1 MKPLSSR
8 RKRLILLGIFS
19 CVGAVCVAVMAEVV
33 LRLMGYQ
40 GAPEST
46 TANIRP
52 IDDPVLNWRY
62 VPGSE
67 VQVGRTRHKYN
78 QAGFLDAEHA
88 VEKPRAIRRVI
99 VVGDSATDAG
109 DAEWDDMFS
118 ARLQAGLGR
127 SYEIISIAM
136 GGLNTPQEI
145 HLLKKEG
152 LVFHPDLVVLNFI
165 LNDCDFYTEYEAFLH
180 YRASKESVI
189 GLLGI
194 SIDPN
199 YKRAIK
205 SSALVYFVKQRLE
218 NAIGLILGK
227 EETGYIESI
236 WEKPENR
243 RKVTDA
249 FDQLQLLSKE
259 SEFPV
264 LIVIWPVL
272 SEFSHYK
279 FQSVHQWIQNVSE
292 KRGFQTLDLLPHFAA
307 NSYRDLQV
315 TAEDNIHPNA
325 RARKIG
331 VNAVLRWIQG
341 ANLAG

>member
-1 MKPLSSR
+1 MSSR
-8 RKRLILLGIFS
+8 RKELIFKAIYLTMVTV
-19 CVGAVCVAVMAEVV
+19 CAVVIAEAG

-52 IDDPVLNWRY
+52 IDDPILNWRY

-67 VQVGRTRHKYN
+67 VRVGRTRHKYN
-78 QAGFLDAEHA
+78 QAGFLDTEHA

-118 ARLQAGLGR
+118 ARLQAGLG
-127 SYEIISIAM
+127 SAYEVISIAM

-152 LVFHPDLVVLNFI
+152 LVYQPDLVVLNFI
-165 LNDCDFYTEYEAFLH
+165 LNDCDFYTEYDAFLR
-180 YRASKESVI
+180 YRAGKDSVI
-189 GLLGI
+189 GVLGI

-199 YKRAIK
+199 YKKAIK
-205 SSALVYFVKQRLE
+205 SSALVYFLKQRLE

-227 EETGYIESI
+227 EETGYIERI

-249 FDQLQLLSKE
+249 LDQLQLLSKE
-259 SEFPV
+259 SNFSV
-264 LIVIWPVL
+264 LIVVWPVL
-272 SEFSHYK
+272 FEFDHYK

-292 KRGFQTLDLLPHFAA
+292 KRGFQTLDLLPYFAE

-315 TAEDNIHPNA
+315 TAEDNIHPND
-325 RARKIG
+325 RARRIG
-331 VNAVLRWIQG
+331 VNAVLNWVSRQFG
-341 ANLAG
+341 

>member
-1 MKPLSSR
+1 MQRLSSPG
-8 RKRLILLGIFS
+8 KRFILLGIFS
-19 CVGAVCVAVMAEVV
+19 CMAAVCVAVMAEVG
-33 LRLMGYQ
+33 LRVMGYQ

-62 VPGSE
+62 VPSSE
-67 VQVGRTRHKYN
+67 VRVGRTRHKYN
-78 QAGFLDAEHA
+78 QAGFLDTEHA
-88 VEKPRAIRRVI
+88 IEKPHTIRRVI

-109 DAEWDDMFS
+109 DAEWEGMFS

-127 SYEIISIAM
+127 SYEVISIAM

-145 HLLKKEG
+145 HLLEKEG
-152 LVFHPDLVVLNFI
+152 LVYQPDLVVLNFI

-180 YRASKESVI
+180 YRAGKDSVI

-205 SSALVYFVKQRLE
+205 SSALIYFVKQRLE

-249 FDQLQLLSKE
+249 FDQLQRLSKE
-259 SEFPV
+259 SGFPV

-272 SEFSHYK
+272 SEFGHYK

-292 KRGFQTLDLLPHFAA
+292 KRGFQTLDLLPHFAP

-315 TAEDNIHPNA
+315 TAEDNIHPND
-325 RARKIG
+325 RGRKIG
-331 VNAVLRWIQG
+331 VNAVLKWIQSK
-341 ANLAG
+341 NLTE